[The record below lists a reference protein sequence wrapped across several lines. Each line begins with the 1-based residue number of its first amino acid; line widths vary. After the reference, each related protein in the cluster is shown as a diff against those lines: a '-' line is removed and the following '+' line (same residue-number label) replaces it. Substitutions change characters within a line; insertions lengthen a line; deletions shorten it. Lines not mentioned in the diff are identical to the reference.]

1 MSTQTIAKRLPIS
14 IKFLFAMV
22 LGSISA
28 AAIANS
34 EESKKQVI
42 EARQQNFK
50 TIDQNM
56 KPLNSAL
63 NADLIDWSQVNTLA
77 ATSHQAAI
85 ELQIAFPK
93 GSDAGSRAKSSIWS
107 KPAKFNTLMT
117 QMEQGYADML
127 EGVEREDTALVKRGL
142 KQVNGTCK
150 GCHRQYRSAW

>member
-1 MSTQTIAKRLPIS
+1 MFTQKIAKYLPKI
-14 IKFLFAMV
+14 IKFGFAMV
-22 LGSISA
+22 LGGVSV

-34 EESKKQVI
+34 EESNKQVI

-50 TIDQNM
+50 TIEQNM
-56 KPLNSAL
+56 KPLNSTL
-63 NADLIDWSQVNTLA
+63 NTDLIDWSQVSALA
-77 ATSHQAAI
+77 ITSHQAAI
-85 ELQIAFPK
+85 ELQSAFLK

-107 KPAKFNTLMT
+107 KPAKFNALMS

-127 EGVEREDTALVKRGL
+127 EGVEREDTALAKLGL

>member
-1 MSTQTIAKRLPIS
+1 MSTQPTIKRLPLR
-14 IKFLFAMV
+14 IKIAFAMV
-22 LGSISA
+22 LGSVSV

-34 EESKKQVI
+34 EESNKQVI

-50 TIDQNM
+50 MIEQNM
-56 KPLNSAL
+56 KPLNSTL
-63 NADLIDWSQVNTLA
+63 NAGLIDWSQVNIFV
-77 ATSHQAAI
+77 ATSYQAAI
-85 ELQIAFPK
+85 ELQSAFPK

-107 KPAKFNTLMT
+107 KPAKFNALMS